1 MNLKDKNMQELKVII
16 GLILESLNGTKGRE
30 RHFLLGLYNK
40 AINTYNEK
48 LIQV

>member
-1 MNLKDKNMQELKVII
+1 MNLKDKNIHELKTII

-40 AINTYNEK
+40 AIKRTSC
-48 LIQV
+48 L